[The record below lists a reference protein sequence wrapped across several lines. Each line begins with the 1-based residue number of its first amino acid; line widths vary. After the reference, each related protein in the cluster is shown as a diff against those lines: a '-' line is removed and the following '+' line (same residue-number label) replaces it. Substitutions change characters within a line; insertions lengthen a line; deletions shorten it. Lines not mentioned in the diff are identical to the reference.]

1 MNLNDLRYVVALARE
16 RHFGRAAAACN
27 VSQPTLS
34 VAIKKLE
41 ERLGVLLFERT
52 PHEVRLTPV
61 GEQVVQAAQRA
72 IEAAD
77 SIRQIA
83 LQAQDQLAAPLRIGA
98 IYSIGPY
105 LFPDLITNL
114 RELAPQMPLHVEE
127 NFTAVL
133 GEKLRRAELDV
144 VLVALPFDEPGILTL
159 PLYEEPFIVLLPSG
173 HPLTNQE
180 FITDRDLSNETI
192 LLLGKGHC
200 LHDQIVEACPSCRP
214 TPESAR
220 VYEIEGSSL
229 ETIRHMVASGMGV
242 SIFPCTAACVD
253 RYSQRLLAIRRFRPP
268 APGRVVALAW
278 RATFPRPKVIDVLRE
293 AITRTPASCV
303 QLRSRPRAGLGATE
317 RASSPGPAAQAPRQS
332 P

>member
-16 RHFGRAAAACN
+16 RHFGRAASACN
-27 VSQPTLS
+27 VSQPALS

-41 ERLGVLLFERT
+41 DRLGVLLFERM
-52 PHEVRLTPV
+52 PHEARTTSV
-61 GEQVVQAAQRA
+61 GERIVEQAQRA
-72 IEAAD
+72 IEATEL
-77 SIRQIA
+77 IRQIA
-83 LQAQDQLAAPLRIGA
+83 RQAQDQLTAPLRIGA
-98 IYSIGPY
+98 IYTVGPY

-127 NFTAVL
+127 DFSAVL
-133 GEKLRRAELDV
+133 ADKLRRAELDV
-144 VLVALPFDEPGILTL
+144 VLASLPFEEPGILTR
-159 PLYEEPFIVLLPSG
+159 PLYEEPFIVVMSSS

-180 FITDRDLSNETI
+180 FVTHRDLRSETL
-192 LLLGKGHC
+192 LLLGKAHC
-200 LHDQIVEACPSCRP
+200 LHDQIVSACPEWRP
-214 TPESAR
+214 SAGSTR

-268 APGRVVALAW
+268 PPTRVVALAW
-278 RATFPRPKVIDVLRE
+278 RTTFPRPKVIDVLRE

-303 QLRSRPRAGLGATE
+303 RLYPGHRARPAQLPE
-317 RASSPGPAAQAPRQS
+317 
-332 P
+332 

>member
-1 MNLNDLRYVVALARE
+1 MNLNDLRYVVALTRE
-16 RHFGRAAAACN
+16 RHFGRAAAACH

-41 ERLGVLLFERT
+41 DRLGVLLFERT

-61 GEQVVQAAQRA
+61 GERVAQAAQRA

-77 SIRQIA
+77 SIRHIA
-83 LQAQDQLAAPLRIGA
+83 QQAQDQLAVPLRIGA
-98 IYSIGPY
+98 IYTVGPY

-114 RELAPQMPLHVEE
+114 RELAPRMPLHVEE
-127 NFTAVL
+127 NFTAAL
-133 GEKLRRAELDV
+133 GEKLRKGELDV
-144 VLVALPFDEPGILTL
+144 ILVALPFDEPGILTL

-180 FITDRDLSNETI
+180 FVGNRDLREETI

-200 LHDQIVEACPSCRP
+200 LRDQVVAACPECRP
-214 TPESAR
+214 SPDSGR
-220 VYEIEGSSL
+220 VHEIEGSSL
-229 ETIRHMVASGMGV
+229 ETIRHMVASGMGLSV
-242 SIFPCTAACVD
+242 FPCTAACVD

-268 APGRVVALAW
+268 APSRRVALAW

-293 AITRTPASCV
+293 AIARAPASCV
-303 QLRSRPRAGLGATE
+303 RPLVGA
-317 RASSPGPAAQAPRQS
+317 GPATAA
-332 P
+332 